1 MTGYP
6 LDGGQPQW
14 TLALQLLAEQCDRIA
29 ELEGLVRFREFER
42 DQAYR
47 VLGAKERPA
56 TEGERAGGAGCFSAI
71 SAAKGAADGFG
82 TAVAGSCLED

>member
-6 LDGGQPQW
+6 LDGGEPRW
-14 TLALQLLAEQCDRIA
+14 TLALLQLAEQRERIRV
-29 ELEGLVRFREFER
+29 LEGLVRFREFER

-56 TEGERAGGAGCFSAI
+56 TPR
-71 SAAKGAADGFG
+71 
-82 TAVAGSCLED
+82 